1 MESVDFVASSCSI
14 NAVSKENPS
23 CFGQSSRP
31 LWRGG
36 AIVCTKGVL
45 RSTRTGGLWV
55 LYLVYVPYNSS
66 QRRRVVV
73 VRWIARFASLA
84 PILEHWWSC
93 LWKAW
98 HILLCIKRQKG
109 HIVNCRANFREI
121 DLDLHVEEFLHRYM
135 YDVDLDLWEEN
146 LKKGIAEEWPSF

>member
-1 MESVDFVASSCSI
+1 MQSAKRTLHASAKVA
-14 NAVSKENPS
+14 AH
-23 CFGQSSRP
+23 F
-31 LWRGG
+31 GG

-73 VRWIARFASLA
+73 VRWIARSASLA

-121 DLDLHVEEFLHRYM
+121 DLDLDLPVEEFLPVRRSS
-135 YDVDLDLWEEN
+135 LDLEIYG
-146 LKKGIAEEWPSF
+146 KKI